1 MVIPVNQT
9 HDHTCLI
16 IISGDKRD
24 KYRNWACEDMLYA
37 INCLLQTFLFVLA
50 IKCFFDLLEFQ
61 WQRKVLLSLLI
72 CFILLYALTV

>member
-16 IISGDKRD
+16 IISGDKKD
-24 KYRNWACEDMLYA
+24 KYRNWACEDMLHA

-50 IKCFFDLLEFQ
+50 I
-61 WQRKVLLSLLI
+61 
-72 CFILLYALTV
+72 